1 MFEGT
6 FPAIATPF
14 RGGVVDLGALR
25 NLAIHLVESG
35 VDGIV
40 ACGTTGEAPTLTEEE
55 WCQVVS
61 VCVEV
66 CGALPVIAGCGTNS
80 TAATVSRTSLAG
92 ELGAQGALVVS
103 PYYNKPSQSG
113 LIRHFEIVAGETGVP
128 IVLYNVPSRTGG
140 NMAPETVAALS
151 RVKNIVGIKDAAGS
165 TDQFADILR
174 LAEPG
179 FKVLSGDDSLSLP
192 LYALGGHGVI
202 STTATAAPVEMAG
215 MFKAWCGGDVEE
227 ARRLHYLLVPLFKA
241 LFAEVNPCPLKH
253 ALSLLGWCED
263 ELRLPLVPVAEETR
277 SQMRAALLSVGL
289 LAGEDL

>member
-14 RGGVVDLGALR
+14 CGGRIDLPALR
-25 NLAIHLVESG
+25 RLAGHLVDSG
-35 VDGIV
+35 VDGLV

-55 WCQVVS
+55 WTAVVT

-66 CGALPVIAGCGTNS
+66 CGELPVIAGCGTNNTS
-80 TAATVSRTSLAG
+80 SSVLRTRLAG
-92 ELGAQGALVVS
+92 EVGAKGALVVS
-103 PYYNKPSQSG
+103 PYYNKPSQRG
-113 LIRHFEIVAGETGVP
+113 LLRHFETVAGETGMA

-140 NMAPETVAALS
+140 NMLPETVAALS
-151 RVKNIVGIKDAAGS
+151 QVDNIIGIKDAAGS

-174 LAEPG
+174 LSVPG

-202 STTATAAPVEMAG
+202 STTATAAPAQMAG
-215 MFKAWCGGDVEE
+215 IYNACRAGNFEE

-241 LFAEVNPCPLKH
+241 LFAEVNPCPLKY
-253 ALSLLGWCED
+253 ALSLLGYAEN
-263 ELRLPLVPVAEETR
+263 ELRLPLVPVAPETEVQIR
-277 SQMRAALLSVGL
+277 RALERAGL
-289 LAGEDL
+289 TAGEKS